1 MRLESIRLTMD
12 HKLYYV
18 ASPIL
23 HGRGR
28 VGKVRVKGTFGAIDM
43 NFQRANPKIVAHD
56 IGEPKSQIN
65 HRSKSQF

>member
-12 HKLYYV
+12 YKLYYV

-43 NFQRANPKIVAHD
+43 NFQRANPKIV
-56 IGEPKSQIN
+56 S
-65 HRSKSQF
+65 